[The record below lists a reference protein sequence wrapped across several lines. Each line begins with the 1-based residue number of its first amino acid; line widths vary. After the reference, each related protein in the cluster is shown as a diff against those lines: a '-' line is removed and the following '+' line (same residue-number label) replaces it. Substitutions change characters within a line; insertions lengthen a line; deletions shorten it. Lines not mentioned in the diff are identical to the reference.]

1 MRIALAFVALCLPGL
16 AWWLWLGDHKQD
28 GGEALARIFAV
39 SASVITLAALAF
51 YTIRLKITPL
61 AIGLLLSLFIG
72 LVLTGLIHNWKTA
85 FNKTWLIALFVLA
98 IFIIWRIW
106 QARELVFPN
115 WVDSQHHVLI
125 IRKIIENGG
134 LPSTLEPYLP
144 GPFYYHFA
152 FHAITAFFSVL
163 SGLAPEQA
171 VLMLGQVINACV
183 GISVYAL
190 AKAMSNNWRVGVLA
204 AFFVTFATK
213 MPGYY
218 LTWGRYTL
226 LMGVMILPVAM
237 AEVIQVKEN
246 HEHWWQMVGLTL
258 LPAGTLLSHYF
269 TAFLL
274 ALFLI
279 VLAVI
284 WFVRSLKDK
293 QIHWKELAA
302 LTLPAL
308 GGLVLVSRWYWRVF
322 RYSQTVFNPGVT
334 RSPGTALDINQ
345 WRYFWTLVGPYSG
358 YVVLALAALG
368 MIVGFSR
375 SKARGFALW
384 GLLVGLMALP
394 LRLHL
399 APFRSDHFALVLFLP
414 ACCLAAVSLDWASK
428 WGKNLW
434 LSVGISACITALVA
448 FMLIF
453 GAQANSNVIN
463 SDTVLVEQ
471 ADAAALQWIDTHTPP
486 DARFFINTTPWGYEL
501 YRGVDGGGWIMPYT
515 GRWSLV
521 PTIFYTFSAGQE
533 SIENWTDWASR
544 ASKLITCGTDFWELV
559 EEADLSYIY
568 IRQGPTGLQAQNLTA
583 CEGLRKLYENEGVS
597 IWLID
602 GYNPKESLDSNE
614 G

>member
-1 MRIALAFVALCLPGL
+1 MRVALAFVAVCLPGL
-16 AWWLWLGDHKQD
+16 AWWLWLGDHEQD

-51 YTIRLKITPL
+51 YTVRLKITPL

-72 LVLTGLIHNWKTA
+72 LVLTGLIHSWKTA
-85 FNKTWLIALFVLA
+85 FNKTWLIALVMLA
-98 IFIIWRIW
+98 IFSIWRIW

-152 FHAITAFFSVL
+152 FHAVTAFFSVL
-163 SGLAPEQA
+163 SGLAPERA
-171 VLMLGQVINACV
+171 VLILGQVINACV

-190 AKAMSNNWRVGVLA
+190 AKAIGKDWRIGAMA

-246 HEHWWQMVGLTL
+246 HEHWWQMTGLTL
-258 LPAGTLLSHYF
+258 LTAGTLLSHYF
-269 TAFLL
+269 AAFLL

-279 VLAVI
+279 ILAI
-284 WFVRSLKDK
+284 LWFARSLKAK
-293 QIHWKELAA
+293 RFYWKELILLAGPPLA
-302 LTLPAL
+302 
-308 GGLVLVSRWYWRVF
+308 GLVLVSRWYWRVF
-322 RYSQTVFNPGVT
+322 RYSLGVFQPAVT
-334 RSPGTALDINQ
+334 LSAGAAGDINQ
-345 WRYFWTLVGPYSG
+345 WHYYWMLVGPYSG
-358 YVVLALAALG
+358 YVVLALALIGALAG
-368 MIVGFSR
+368 LFHT
-375 SKARGFALW
+375 KTRGLALW
-384 GLLVGLMALP
+384 GLLVAFLALP
-394 LRLHL
+394 LGLGV

-414 ACCLAAVSLDWASK
+414 ACCFAALGLEWASGLFRK
-428 WGKNLW
+428 PWQPVALTAG
-434 LSVGISACITALVA
+434 ITALVA

-453 GAQANSNVIN
+453 GAQANWNAVN
-463 SDTVLVEQ
+463 PDTILADQ
-471 ADAAALQWIDTHTPP
+471 ADLAALQWLDAHTPP
-486 DARFFINTTPWGYEL
+486 DARFFTNTTPWGYEL
-501 YRGVDGGGWIMPYT
+501 YRGVDGGGWIMPTT
-515 GRWSLV
+515 GRWSLA
-521 PTIFYTFSAGQE
+521 PTIFYTFAAGQE

-544 ASKLITCGTDFWELV
+544 ASKVITCGTDFWELV

-568 IRQGPTGLQAQNLTA
+568 IRQGWTGLQAQNLTA

-602 GYNPKESLDSNE
+602 GYNPEESPD
-614 G
+614 

>member
-1 MRIALAFVALCLPGL
+1 MRVALAFLAVCLPGL
-16 AWWLWLGDHKQD
+16 AWWLWLGDHKLD
-28 GGEALARIFAV
+28 GGEALGRIFAV
-39 SASVITLAALAF
+39 SASVITLGALAF
-51 YTIRLKITPL
+51 YTVRLKITPL

-72 LVLTGLIHNWKTA
+72 LVLTGLIHSWKTA
-85 FNKTWLIALFVLA
+85 FNETWLIALVMLA
-98 IFIIWRIW
+98 IFTIWRIW

-152 FHAITAFFSVL
+152 FHAVTAFFSAL
-163 SGLAPEQA
+163 SGLAPERA
-171 VLMLGQVINACV
+171 VLVLGQVINACV

-190 AKAMSNNWRVGVLA
+190 AKAIGKDWRIGAMA

-237 AEVIQVKEN
+237 AEVMQVKEN
-246 HEHWWQMVGLTL
+246 HEHWWQLTGLTL
-258 LPAGTLLSHYF
+258 LTAGTLLSHYF

-279 VLAVI
+279 ILAI
-284 WFVRSLKDK
+284 LLFIRSLMAKRFC
-293 QIHWKELAA
+293 WKELIWLAGPPLA
-302 LTLPAL
+302 
-308 GGLVLVSRWYWRVF
+308 GLVLVSRWYWRVF
-322 RYSQTVFNPGVT
+322 RYSLGVFHPAVSLSAGAAGDV
-334 RSPGTALDINQ
+334 NQ
-345 WRYFWTLVGPYSG
+345 WHYYWTLVGPYSG
-358 YVVLALAALG
+358 YVVLALALIGALAG
-368 MIVGFSR
+368 LFHT
-375 SKARGFALW
+375 KTRGLAVW
-384 GLLVGLMALP
+384 GLLVAFLALP
-394 LRLHL
+394 LGLSV

-414 ACCLAAVSLDWASK
+414 ACCFAALGLEWASGLFQQF
-428 WGKNLW
+428 WQPAA
-434 LSVGISACITALVA
+434 LSASMTALVA

-453 GAQANSNVIN
+453 GAQANWNAVN
-463 SDTVLVEQ
+463 PDTILADQ
-471 ADAAALQWIDTHTPP
+471 ADLAALEWIDAHTPP

-501 YRGVDGGGWIMPYT
+501 YRGVDGGGWILPTT
-515 GRWSLV
+515 GRWSLA

-602 GYNPKESLDSNE
+602 GYNPEESLDSNE